1 MIDTKRMREVV
12 QDGNYKNVW
21 LNGST
26 HYDECVYS
34 HYPCAVLELCDELDA
49 LRARVAELEESNR
62 QLIIALTDVMTWV
75 DGWEPTFTEDPEWV
89 ETNAAVWQALGGK
102 P

>member
-1 MIDTKRMREVV
+1 MREVV

-26 HYDECVYS
+26 HYDECVYT
-34 HYPCAVLELCDELDA
+34 HYPCAVLALCDEVDA
-49 LRARVAELEESNR
+49 QAKRIAELEAAPR
-62 QLIIALTDVMTWV
+62 DIAASEYLAPHLRDITRT
-75 DGWEPTFTEDPEWV
+75 
-89 ETNAAVWQALGGK
+89 ALERN